1 MKFSLALCCA
11 ALFFAVPTFAVDEA
25 PAPERKPGLLN
36 RMMHPFGGGKRAAEP
51 TPAPAA
57 EKKPGMMNR
66 VLHPFGGG
74 KDSASKSNGR
84 LAVELKFSP
93 QPLKLSESNRLKVT
107 LTLINHGKKL
117 APLEFPTSQRIEVL
131 IKNNFGKTIE
141 KWSDDQ
147 PFTNDPTVVTINPG
161 ERAEYIVEV
170 ATRDLVAGQS
180 YTVEG
185 FFPNYNTLR
194 AEKALTPEK

>member
-1 MKFSLALCCA
+1 MKLTLALCCA
-11 ALFFAVPTFAVDEA
+11 ATLSAAHLFAADPA
-25 PAPERKPGLLN
+25 PAVEKKPGILHK
-36 RMMHPFGGGKRAAEP
+36 MMHPFGGEKRATEP
-51 TPAPAA
+51 TPAPVA
-57 EKKPGMMNR
+57 EKKPGIVNR

-74 KDSASKSNGR
+74 KDSASKNNGQ
-84 LAVELKFSP
+84 LAVELKLSP
-93 QPLKLSESNRLKVT
+93 QPLKLSETNRLKVT
-107 LTLINHGKKL
+107 LTLINRGKKL

-131 IKNNFGKTIE
+131 IKNNVGKTIE

-147 PFTNDPTVVTINPG
+147 PFTNDPTVMTVNPG
-161 ERAEYIVEV
+161 ERAEYAVEV
-170 ATRDLVAGQS
+170 ATREMVAGQS